1 VISIQQGDCDA
12 LKFLWVDNIEEEEP
26 KIVMLRF
33 TRVVFGV
40 SSSPFLLNATIR
52 YHLEKYMS
60 DHPGLVIQILQSLYV
75 DDLVCGASSERE
87 AYELFRKSKEI
98 LARGFI

>member
-1 VISIQQGDCDA
+1 MVSIQPGDRDA
-12 LKFLWVDNIEEEEP
+12 QRFLWVDNTEEEEP

-52 YHLEKYMS
+52 YHLEKFMS
-60 DHPGLVIQILQSLYV
+60 DHPGLVSQILQSLYG
-75 DDLVCGASSERE
+75 DDLV
-87 AYELFRKSKEI
+87 
-98 LARGFI
+98 